1 VSRAIDIVGRRT
13 CCPRFS
19 SADGRL
25 AGALSTHFAQNLSVK
40 LEYDYL
46 RFGQIT
52 ELPATAGGLG
62 VTLAVVKLDMQTL
75 FIGLNYR
82 FY

>member
-1 VSRAIDIVGRRT
+1 
-13 CCPRFS
+13 
-19 SADGRL
+19 
-25 AGALSTHFAQNLSVK
+25 VK